1 MNWFV
6 DIRSGSDAKDGKTH
20 QTAFAGLQRAM
31 LIAKPGDSISL
42 APGLY
47 DLDLEKQIRA
57 ARAMG
62 LTIAVTGG
70 H

>member
-6 DIRSGSDAKDGKTH
+6 DIRSGSDT
-20 QTAFAGLQRAM
+20 
-31 LIAKPGDSISL
+31 KPGDTIYL

-47 DLDLEKQIRA
+47 DLELEKQIRA
-57 ARAMG
+57 ARASG
-62 LTIAVTGG
+62 LIIAVTGG

>member
-6 DIRSGSDAKDGKTH
+6 DVRSGNDANEGKS
-20 QTAFAGLQRAM
+20 QKSAFASLQRAVQT
-31 LIAKPGDSISL
+31 AKPGDTISL

-57 ARAMG
+57 ARTMG
-62 LTIAVTGG
+62 LVIAVTGG

>member
-1 MNWFV
+1 
-6 DIRSGSDAKDGKTH
+6 
-20 QTAFAGLQRAM
+20 
-31 LIAKPGDSISL
+31 L

-57 ARAMG
+57 ARTMG
-62 LTIAVTGG
+62 LVIAVTGG

>member
-6 DIRSGSDAKDGKTH
+6 DIRSGKDADDGKTPAS
-20 QTAFAGLQRAM
+20 AFANMQRAM
-31 LIAKPGDSISL
+31 LFAKPGDTISL

-57 ARAMG
+57 ARG
-62 LTIAVTGG
+62 LGLVIAVTGG

>member
-6 DIRSGSDAKDGKTH
+6 DIRFGKDANDGKTRES
-20 QTAFAGLQRAM
+20 AFANLQRAM
-31 LIAKPGDSISL
+31 MLAKPGDTIYL

-47 DLDLEKQIRA
+47 DLELEKQIRA
-57 ARAMG
+57 ARGMG
-62 LTIAVTGG
+62 LVIAVTGG

>member
-6 DIRSGSDAKDGKTH
+6 DVRSGSDANEGKS
-20 QTAFAGLQRAM
+20 QKSAFASLQRAVQA
-31 LIAKPGDSISL
+31 AKPGDSIFL

-47 DLDLEKQIRA
+47 DLELEKQIRA
-57 ARAMG
+57 ARALG

>member
-6 DIRSGSDAKDGKTH
+6 DIRFGKDANDGKTPGS
-20 QTAFAGLQRAM
+20 ACANLQRAM
-31 LIAKPGDSISL
+31 LIAKPGDTISL

-57 ARAMG
+57 ARTMG
-62 LTIAVTGG
+62 LVIAVTGG

>member
-6 DIRSGSDAKDGKTH
+6 DIRSGSDAKDGKTRE
-20 QTAFAGLQRAM
+20 TAFDNLQRAV
-31 LIAKPGDSISL
+31 LTAKSGDTISL

-47 DLDLEKQIRA
+47 DLELEKQIRA
-57 ARAMG
+57 ARAVG
-62 LTIAVTGG
+62 LIIAVTGG

>member
-6 DIRSGSDAKDGKTH
+6 DIRSGKDANDGKSH
-20 QTAFAGLQRAM
+20 GTAFASLQRAM

-57 ARAMG
+57 ARRLG

>member
-6 DIRSGSDAKDGKTH
+6 DIRSGTDAKDGKTP
-20 QTAFAGLQRAM
+20 QTGFANLQRAM
-31 LIAKPGDSISL
+31 LIAKPGDTIYL

-47 DLDLEKQIRA
+47 DLELEKQIRA
-57 ARAMG
+57 ARASG
-62 LTIAVTGG
+62 LIIAVTGG